1 MLLFAA
7 DLGKEAAQVGVRA
20 GLTVLESS
28 ILGAITLVSTLLTVW
43 AIWKLSKVQD
53 QRVSD
58 LEKQN
63 DKMQELVMKMT
74 GTFAEVSKSL
84 DSMGEAADSS
94 ERALGEL
101 KSAVNGVVMEAVRS
115 LRSHYRDPRWSPSG
129 GIPAVQQPKEK

>member
-7 DLGKEAAQVGVRA
+7 DLGKEAAQVAVRS

-28 ILGAITLVSTLLTVW
+28 ILGAITLVSICLTVW
-43 AIWKLSKVQD
+43 SISKLSKVQD

-63 DKMQELVMKMT
+63 DKMQELVTKMT
-74 GTFAEVSKSL
+74 STFAEVSKSL
-84 DSMGEAADSS
+84 DSMGDASEES

-101 KSAVNGVVMEAVRS
+101 KNSINGVVMEAVRS
-115 LRSHYRDPRWSPSG
+115 LRSYHRDPRWTPASG
-129 GIPAVQQPKEK
+129 MPAVQQPKEK